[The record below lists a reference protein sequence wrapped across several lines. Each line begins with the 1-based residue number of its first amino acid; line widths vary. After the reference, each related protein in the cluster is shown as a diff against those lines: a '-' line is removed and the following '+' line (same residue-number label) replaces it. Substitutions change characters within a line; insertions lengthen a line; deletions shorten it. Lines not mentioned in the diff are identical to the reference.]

1 VHVRR
6 LLNMVYADC
15 IMWLE
20 REDREEFDWR
30 LNMSVEE
37 VLKEADE
44 AARERDKERLR
55 LAGIAG
61 EVM

>member
-1 VHVRR
+1 
-6 LLNMVYADC
+6 MVYADC

-20 REDREEFDWR
+20 REEREEFDWR
-30 LNMSVEE
+30 LNMSVED